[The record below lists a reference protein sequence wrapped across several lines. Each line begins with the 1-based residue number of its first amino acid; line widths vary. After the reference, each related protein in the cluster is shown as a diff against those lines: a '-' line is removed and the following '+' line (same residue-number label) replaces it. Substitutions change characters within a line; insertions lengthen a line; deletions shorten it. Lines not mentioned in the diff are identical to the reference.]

1 MADGYG
7 EFVQRELDD
16 QRTAKASLEQR
27 GMAVITSSG
36 VVLTLLF
43 GLAAVAESNS
53 RFNIADAARP
63 WLYASGGFFGG
74 AAILAL
80 VTSVPLRYKA
90 PKPEALVRQV
100 REAWTEPEATQRVAL
115 TRVGMIVELQ
125 TKERLQGM
133 GADVRDGCSGC
144 RNPLTSRGHQAS
156 NRARLR
162 TVHEPALIP
171 L

>member
-115 TRVGMIVELQ
+115 TRVGMIASY
-125 TKERLQGM
+125 R
-133 GADVRDGCSGC
+133 R
-144 RNPLTSRGHQAS
+144 RNGFKAWVLMFAMAAQVVAILLLAVAIKLVIEHA
-156 NRARLR
+156 
-162 TVHEPALIP
+162 
-171 L
+171 